1 MLSFMPRESYA
12 YPLGK
17 HLAASKRRHTMTWT
31 IVIHFFSHIM
41 RKLEVGVYKHL
52 LSSSKTQGPTSLW
65 CSWPS
70 LHGYIIDTTGL
81 GNIFMFSA
89 EEEGSR
95 KGKCYATRYILWEFQ
110 KLFQKAL
117 NSFLPLSHGYLWM
130 YRDGK
135 EVLGFSALKMWG
147 PKKKRVKNH
156 ISITSKN

>member
-81 GNIFMFSA
+81 DNIFIFSA

-95 KGKCYATRYILWEFQ
+95 KGKCYATRYTPFYEDF
-110 KLFQKAL
+110 K
-117 NSFLPLSHGYLWM
+117 SFSRRPSIASCLSHMATCGCTEM
-130 YRDGK
+130 GK
-135 EVLGFSALKMWG
+135 KCLASQPWKCEDQRRRG
-147 PKKKRVKNH
+147 
-156 ISITSKN
+156 